1 MHCIPCGSSLQDIPQ
16 TWSECTS
23 SSQLYTA
30 WADTVGAYR
39 VCWSVHWLKSSF
51 NATNHY
57 IYWIYFTFYYS
68 HRWVNEQET
77 PKQCLNKWVGPRNK
91 KEAKVCT
98 CLTWPLLLAQYQLVF
113 FQTSSSIYGQNMKGK
128 NDTCI
133 VIVYSNNSG
142 NIEHYIMVILPK
154 KTDNSMESFWKIGLH
169 MKINNNFPLHK
180 KRFW

>member
-1 MHCIPCGSSLQDIPQ
+1 MLWLLLLLFISLRYDMEFSHMHCIPCGNSLQDIPQ
-16 TWSECTS
+16 TWSECTFS
-23 SSQLYTA
+23 NQLYTA
-30 WADTVGAYR
+30 RADTVGAYR

-68 HRWVNEQET
+68 HRWVNEQKT

-113 FQTSSSIYGQNMKGK
+113 PPNKFPN
-128 NDTCI
+128 
-133 VIVYSNNSG
+133 
-142 NIEHYIMVILPK
+142 LWPK
-154 KTDNSMESFWKIGLH
+154 YER
-169 MKINNNFPLHK
+169 K
-180 KRFW
+180 KRYLHCYSL